1 MRSAGTI
8 RDKAQARRFAD
19 FLLTRGI
26 SARLDLGAE
35 GYTVWVHDEDRL
47 AEVRAELPRFLAA
60 PDDPRYNLSRAA
72 ESLREQAR
80 QAEVATPRPAAPRP
94 APAVASGVPAA
105 VRVGLMGTPLA
116 LALIAFSV
124 VVAIYT
130 QFEPTYSPRLAKLT
144 IATIERIDVA
154 RIGWNGL
161 DEIRGGEVWRL
172 LTPCFVHMSFIH
184 LLFNMMWIFDLGR
197 QIEASRGTLTL
208 AFLVLVL
215 GCSSN
220 YAQYLAD
227 GPSFGGMSGVVFG
240 LFGYVLLM
248 ARFAPSAGMVMSANN
263 ALFVGIWFCV
273 CLTGAVGPIAN
284 WAHGVGLVLGL
295 GFGGIGVWLHERKR

>member
-8 RDKAQARRFAD
+8 RDKAHARRFAD

-26 SARLDLGAE
+26 SARLDHRDE

-47 AEVRAELPRFLAA
+47 AEVRSELPRFLAA

-80 QAEVATPRPAAPRP
+80 QAEAP
-94 APAVASGVPAA
+94 APAVVRASAVVGVPAVERA
-105 VRVGLMGTPLA
+105 GLMGTPLA
-116 LALIAFSV
+116 LAIIALSV

-130 QFEPTYSPRLAKLT
+130 ELKSDSPYLDQLQIAQRGELGLASL
-144 IATIERIDVA
+144 RS
-154 RIGWNGL
+154 
-161 DEIRGGEVWRL
+161 GEVWRL
-172 LTPCFVHMSFIH
+172 FTPCFVHFSFLH
-184 LLFNMMWIFDLGR
+184 LLFNMMWMFDLGR

-208 AFLVLVL
+208 AFLVLVI
-215 GCSSN
+215 GCTSN
-220 YAQYLAD
+220 YAQYLGD
-227 GPSFGGMSGVVFG
+227 GAGFGGMSGVVFG

-248 ARFAPSAGMVMSANN
+248 ARFAPSAGMVMIPSN
-263 ALFVGIWFCV
+263 AVFVLVWFVV

-284 WAHGVGLVLGL
+284 WAHGIGLVLGVA
-295 GFGGIGVWLHERKR
+295 FGGIGVWLHERRRG

>member
-8 RDKAQARRFAD
+8 RDKAHARRFAD

-26 SARLDLGAE
+26 SARLDHRDE

-47 AEVRAELPRFLAA
+47 AEVRSELPRFLAA

-80 QAEVATPRPAAPRP
+80 QAEAP
-94 APAVASGVPAA
+94 APAVVRAPAVGGVPAVERA
-105 VRVGLMGTPLA
+105 GLMGTPLA
-116 LALIAFSV
+116 LAIIALSV

-130 QFEPTYSPRLAKLT
+130 ELKSDSPYLDQLQIAQRGELGLASL
-144 IATIERIDVA
+144 RS
-154 RIGWNGL
+154 
-161 DEIRGGEVWRL
+161 GEVWRL
-172 LTPCFVHMSFIH
+172 FTPCFVHFSFLH
-184 LLFNMMWIFDLGR
+184 LLFNMMWMFDLGR

-208 AFLVLVL
+208 AFLVLVI
-215 GCSSN
+215 GCTSN
-220 YAQYLAD
+220 YAQYLGD
-227 GPSFGGMSGVVFG
+227 GAGFGGMSGVVFG

-248 ARFAPSAGMVMSANN
+248 ARFAPSAGMVMIPSN
-263 ALFVGIWFCV
+263 AVFVLVWFVV

-284 WAHGVGLVLGL
+284 WAHGIGLVLGVA
-295 GFGGIGVWLHERKR
+295 FGGIGVWLHERRRG

>member
-1 MRSAGTI
+1 
-8 RDKAQARRFAD
+8 
-19 FLLTRGI
+19 
-26 SARLDLGAE
+26 
-35 GYTVWVHDEDRL
+35 
-47 AEVRAELPRFLAA
+47 
-60 PDDPRYNLSRAA
+60 
-72 ESLREQAR
+72 
-80 QAEVATPRPAAPRP
+80 
-94 APAVASGVPAA
+94 
-105 VRVGLMGTPLA
+105 MGTPLA

-144 IATIERIDVA
+144 IASIERIDVA

-161 DEIRGGEVWRL
+161 AEIRGGEVWRL

-208 AFLVLVL
+208 AFLVLVI

>member
-8 RDKAQARRFAD
+8 RDKAHARRFAD

-26 SARLDLGAE
+26 SARLDHRDE

-47 AEVRAELPRFLAA
+47 AEVRSELPRFLAA

-80 QAEVATPRPAAPRP
+80 QAEAP
-94 APAVASGVPAA
+94 APAVVRAPAVGGVPAVERA
-105 VRVGLMGTPLA
+105 GLMGTPLA
-116 LALIAFSV
+116 LAIIALSV

-130 QFEPTYSPRLAKLT
+130 ELKSDSPYLDQLQIAQRGELGLASL
-144 IATIERIDVA
+144 RS
-154 RIGWNGL
+154 
-161 DEIRGGEVWRL
+161 GEVWRL
-172 LTPCFVHMSFIH
+172 FTPCFVHFSFLH
-184 LLFNMMWIFDLGR
+184 LLFNMMWMFDLGR

-208 AFLVLVL
+208 AFLVLVI
-215 GCSSN
+215 GCTSN
-220 YAQYLAD
+220 YAQYLGD
-227 GPSFGGMSGVVFG
+227 GAGFGGMSGVVFG

-248 ARFAPSAGMVMSANN
+248 ARFAPSAGMVMIPSN
-263 ALFVGIWFCV
+263 AVFVMVWFVV

-284 WAHGVGLVLGL
+284 WAHGIGLVLGVA
-295 GFGGIGVWLHERKR
+295 FGGIGVWLHERRRG

>member
-26 SARLDLGAE
+26 SARLDHGAD
-35 GYTVWVHDEDRL
+35 GYTVWVHDEDRV
-47 AEVRAELPRFLAA
+47 AEVRGELPRFLAA

-72 ESLREQAR
+72 ESLRAQAR

-105 VRVGLMGTPLA
+105 ARVGLMGTPLA

-144 IATIERIDVA
+144 IATIERLDVA

-161 DEIRGGEVWRL
+161 DELRRGEVWRL

-197 QIEASRGTLTL
+197 QVEASRGTLTL

-215 GCSSN
+215 GCTSN

>member
-8 RDKAQARRFAD
+8 RDKAHARRFAD

-26 SARLDLGAE
+26 SARLDHGGE

-47 AEVRAELPRFLAA
+47 AEVRSELPRFLAA

-72 ESLREQAR
+72 ESLRAQAR
-80 QAEVATPRPAAPRP
+80 QAEAPPPRP
-94 APAVASGVPAA
+94 APAVASSVPAA

-144 IATIERIDVA
+144 IASIERIDVA

-161 DEIRGGEVWRL
+161 AEIRGGEVWRL

-208 AFLVLVL
+208 AFLVLVI

>member
-8 RDKAQARRFAD
+8 RDKAHARRFAD

-26 SARLDLGAE
+26 SARLDHRDE

-47 AEVRAELPRFLAA
+47 AEVRSELPRFLAA

-80 QAEVATPRPAAPRP
+80 QAEAP
-94 APAVASGVPAA
+94 APAVVRAPAVGGVPAVERA
-105 VRVGLMGTPLA
+105 GLMGTPLA
-116 LALIAFSV
+116 LAIIALSV

-130 QFEPTYSPRLAKLT
+130 ELKSDSPYLDQLQIAQRGELGLASL
-144 IATIERIDVA
+144 RS
-154 RIGWNGL
+154 
-161 DEIRGGEVWRL
+161 GEVWRL
-172 LTPCFVHMSFIH
+172 FTPCFVHFSFLH
-184 LLFNMMWIFDLGR
+184 LLFNMMWMFDLGR

-208 AFLVLVL
+208 AFLVLVI
-215 GCSSN
+215 GCTSN
-220 YAQYLAD
+220 YAQYLGD
-227 GPSFGGMSGVVFG
+227 GAGFGGMSGVVFG

-248 ARFAPSAGMVMSANN
+248 ARFAPSAGMVMIPSN
-263 ALFVGIWFCV
+263 AVFVLVWFVV

-284 WAHGVGLVLGL
+284 WAHGIGLVLGVA
-295 GFGGIGVWLHERKR
+295 FGGIGVWLHERKR

>member
-8 RDKAQARRFAD
+8 RDKAHARRFAD

-26 SARLDLGAE
+26 SARLDHRDE

-47 AEVRAELPRFLAA
+47 AEVRSELPRFLAA

-80 QAEVATPRPAAPRP
+80 QAEAP
-94 APAVASGVPAA
+94 APAVVRASAVVGVPAVERA
-105 VRVGLMGTPLA
+105 GLMGTPLA
-116 LALIAFSV
+116 LAIIALSV

-130 QFEPTYSPRLAKLT
+130 ELKSDSPYLDQLQIAQRGELGLASL
-144 IATIERIDVA
+144 RS
-154 RIGWNGL
+154 
-161 DEIRGGEVWRL
+161 GEVWRL
-172 LTPCFVHMSFIH
+172 FTPCFVHFSFLH
-184 LLFNMMWIFDLGR
+184 LLFNMMWMFDLGR

-208 AFLVLVL
+208 AFLVLVI
-215 GCSSN
+215 GCTSN
-220 YAQYLAD
+220 YAQYLGD
-227 GPSFGGMSGVVFG
+227 GAGFGGMSGVVFG

-248 ARFAPSAGMVMSANN
+248 ARFAPSAGMVMIPSN
-263 ALFVGIWFCV
+263 AVFVLVWFVV

-284 WAHGVGLVLGL
+284 WAHGIGLVLGVA
-295 GFGGIGVWLHERKR
+295 FGGIGVWQHERRRG